1 MQGRNPLGY
10 ADHQPFTGFS
20 DELVYGIKRD
30 GGTAHISEVVR
41 GLRCDC
47 RCPACDQVLV
57 AKKGLKQLH
66 HFAHYNKGI
75 SCSHVAET
83 NAHIWAKQ
91 VLEREKRLTIP
102 PIVAEHGG
110 HTEIVSPAKVYVFA
124 VNRRPIGTP
133 YRRAKGTPFALR
145 GSVDTGRRFRAAG
158 GVGRA

>member
-91 VLEREKRLTIP
+91 VLEREKRLR
-102 PIVAEHGG
+102 V
-110 HTEIVSPAKVYVFA
+110 
-124 VNRRPIGTP
+124 
-133 YRRAKGTPFALR
+133 
-145 GSVDTGRRFRAAG
+145 
-158 GVGRA
+158 